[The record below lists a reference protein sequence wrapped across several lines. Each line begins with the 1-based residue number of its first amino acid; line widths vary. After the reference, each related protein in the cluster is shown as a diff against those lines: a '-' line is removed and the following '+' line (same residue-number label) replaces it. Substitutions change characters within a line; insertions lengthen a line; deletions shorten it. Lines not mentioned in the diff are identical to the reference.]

1 MKQYELR
8 ITEKLS
14 RRVVVEVE
22 DNQNLHDAI
31 LKLEEMYFDSEIV
44 LDSSDY
50 VDYEVTTEYPYDE

>member
-50 VDYEVTTEYPYDE
+50 VGHEVTKEYPYDE